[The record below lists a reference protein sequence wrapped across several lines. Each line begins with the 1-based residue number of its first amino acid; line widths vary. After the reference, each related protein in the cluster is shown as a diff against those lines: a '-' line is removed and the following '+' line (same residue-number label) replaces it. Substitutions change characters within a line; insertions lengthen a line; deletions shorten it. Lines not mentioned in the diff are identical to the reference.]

1 MKTGRDGE
9 TGYRL
14 EWGEGD
20 AGFYKY
26 CKDRSDEQCAS
37 SQCSAGE
44 LLSFPKSFLSFLHS
58 PSLDLDLLTLHN
70 SAGASLA
77 VVMGRLTTVA
87 VGEKKSQ
94 FYFDNGQLR
103 TTEGLFVSLPG

>member
-1 MKTGRDGE
+1 MIIVRTEVMKSVVH
-9 TGYRL
+9 L
-14 EWGEGD
+14 
-20 AGFYKY
+20 
-26 CKDRSDEQCAS
+26 AS
-37 SQCSAGE
+37 VLQVSYYY
-44 LLSFPKSFLSFLHS
+44 FLKVSYYFLHS

-94 FYFDNGQLR
+94 FYFDNGALR